1 MKTFNSTEKG
11 HVMINN
17 ATLVKGALTG
27 LVAMT
32 GLMASSAQALTP
44 EGMLA
49 RGGQLYDWYYQ
60 ITEGDVQKSTHVS
73 MPADAGQTGKKT
85 WRCSA
90 CHGFNYAGDLGLPG
104 ITGATGK
111 SADEIIAILKDAKH
125 NYTDDMFTE
134 TDFKSLATF
143 VAKGVTD
150 VSKLSGDAAKGQ
162 GYFETI
168 CAACHGYDGKKITD
182 MPPVGAVVNKLP
194 DRSLHRI
201 RFSKPGDSMPAL
213 AALPLDVAVDVWSYT
228 KTLPQE

>member
-1 MKTFNSTEKG
+1 MK
-11 HVMINN
+11 NN

-27 LVAMT
+27 LVAMA
-32 GLMASSAQALTP
+32 GLVALSSPAQALTP

-73 MPADAGQTGKKT
+73 MPADAGQSGKKT

-111 SADEIIAILKDAKH
+111 SSDEIIAILKDAKH

-201 RFSKPGDSMPAL
+201 RFSKPGDSMPSL
-213 AALPLDVAVDVWSYT
+213 AALPLDVSVDVWSYT

>member
-1 MKTFNSTEKG
+1 MK
-11 HVMINN
+11 INV
-17 ATLVKGALTG
+17 TLVKGALTG
-27 LVAMT
+27 LTVMAGLVAY
-32 GLMASSAQALTP
+32 SSQAQALTP
-44 EGMLA
+44 EGMMV

-60 ITEGDVQKSTHVS
+60 ITTGDIQTGTHVS

-90 CHGFNYAGDLGLPG
+90 CHGFNYAGDLGIGG
-104 ITGATGK
+104 ILGASGK
-111 SADEIIAILKDAKH
+111 SADEIIAIIKDAKH
-125 NYTDDMFTE
+125 NYTSDMFTDE
-134 TDFKSLATF
+134 DFQSLAMF
-143 VAKGVTD
+143 VSKGAVD
-150 VSKLSGDAAKGQ
+150 ISKLSGDVKKGQ

-168 CAACHGYDGKKITD
+168 CAACHGNDGKKITD

-213 AALPLDVAVDVWSYT
+213 SALPLDVSVDVWSYT

>member
-1 MKTFNSTEKG
+1 MNIT
-11 HVMINN
+11 
-17 ATLVKGALTG
+17 TLSLHGMRSGILSGFVVAAG
-27 LVAMT
+27 LVAF
-32 GLMASSAQALTP
+32 APQAQALSP

-60 ITEGDVQKSTHVS
+60 ITQGDVPKDTHAL
-73 MPADAGQTGKKT
+73 MPADSGSSGKKT
-85 WRCSA
+85 WRCSE

-104 ITGATGK
+104 ILSAAGK
-111 SADEIIAILKDAKH
+111 SPDDIVAILKDAKH
-125 NYTDDMFTE
+125 NYTSAMFTD
-134 TDFKSLATF
+134 TDFQSLGLF
-143 VAKGVTD
+143 VSKGVTD
-150 VSKLSGDAAKGQ
+150 VSKVSGDATKGK

-168 CAACHGYDGKKITD
+168 CLACHGMDGKKITD

-213 AALPLDVAVDVWSYT
+213 AALPLDVAVDVWTYA